1 MEDIS
6 ALANFCVDEES
17 WQVLLQL
24 FRKKWTKDVPQ
35 KVKGKLVKEAVE
47 TAVGYFLENWCEKEH
62 CRRWFAG
69 NNPLGPMTNN
79 GLESN
84 NRILKSPGFSDHHS
98 LGAEE
103 LFQVVSVT
111 FLRIR
116 G

>member
-24 FRKKWTKDVPQ
+24 FRKKWTEDVPQ

-69 NNPLGPMTNN
+69 NNPLGPMRERS
-79 GLESN
+79 LEFVN
-84 NRILKSPGFSDHHS
+84 VPQ
-98 LGAEE
+98 
-103 LFQVVSVT
+103 QVTEARKTGWVGVYFFVVT
-111 FLRIR
+111 
-116 G
+116 